1 MAEIAAID
9 PSKPSPAISRMGS
22 EIARDDQLYTRRS
35 GDLADKQTASFAE
48 REKVLAPMEADLQV
62 RMAEPTPA
70 RPKTEIPQFKP
81 QPIIDAKD
89 YEALSYGLI
98 AMAMIGGVA
107 SQGKWLEVGATLNG
121 ALQGYLEGNELEAQ
135 KRYKDYDEQ
144 FKGAIAKE
152 AQANR
157 EFEDILKDR
166 HMRIGDQINAYRIVA
181 AKYDRQDALSA
192 AQSRSLDQMWRSIE
206 SRKTAMARLEESH
219 ERATQRLNTGR
230 FTGENG
236 DLMAALAERGISLP
250 AGFRSAEQQSG
261 LLDALRRRNPNM
273 SADQIAD
280 QVKNGQIDLANVKKM
295 GQVAAG
301 IAGKVSYAEN
311 EILGTVPQVREAM
324 AKVPRGKFVPFNEIR
339 QRGEAAF
346 SDPNLADYAVYMT
359 SLSNAYD
366 MLAARGG
373 TDKDKRAENR
383 KLFDTARSA
392 EAVERVLKAIERE
405 AKISGEAAK
414 KSMESGKAAGG
425 SSGEPA
431 ARGGAAPALPAGWS
445 VEEVR

>member
-1 MAEIAAID
+1 
-9 PSKPSPAISRMGS
+9 MGS
-22 EIARDDQLYTRRS
+22 EIARDELVYNRRS
-35 GDLADKQTASFAE
+35 TDLAGKSAE
-48 REKVLAPMEADLQV
+48 ISAQREAVLAPMEQKLSQEL
-62 RMAEPTPA
+62 AEPVPQ

-81 QPIIDAKD
+81 KPIIDAKE
-89 YEALSYGLI
+89 YESLSYGLI

-107 SQGKWLEVGATLNG
+107 SQGKWLEVGASLNG
-121 ALQGYLEGNELEAQ
+121 ALKGYMEGNIQVAQ
-135 KRYKDYDEQ
+135 KAYADYHEQ
-144 FKGAIAKE
+144 FKGAMAKE

-157 EFEDILKDR
+157 EFEDILKNR
-166 HMRIGDQINAYRIVA
+166 HMRISDQISQYRIVA
-181 AKYDRQDALSA
+181 AKYDRQDALVA
-192 AQSRSLDQMWRSIE
+192 AQSRSLDQMWKSLE
-206 SRKTAMARLEESH
+206 SRKTAMGKLEESH
-219 ERATQRLNTGR
+219 ERATARLNTGR

-261 LLDALRRRNPNM
+261 LLDALRRRNPTM

-324 AKVPRGKFVPFNEIR
+324 AKVPRSKFVPYNEIR
-339 QRGEAAF
+339 QKGEAAF
-346 SDPNLADYAVYMT
+346 SDPDLADYAVYMT

-383 KLFDTARSA
+383 KLFDTARSPD
-392 EAVERVLKAIERE
+392 AVERVLKAIERE

-414 KSMESGKAAGG
+414 KSMESGKAAAGK
-425 SSGEPA
+425 PA
-431 ARGGAAPALPAGWS
+431 AAIPAGWS
-445 VEEVR
+445 VKED